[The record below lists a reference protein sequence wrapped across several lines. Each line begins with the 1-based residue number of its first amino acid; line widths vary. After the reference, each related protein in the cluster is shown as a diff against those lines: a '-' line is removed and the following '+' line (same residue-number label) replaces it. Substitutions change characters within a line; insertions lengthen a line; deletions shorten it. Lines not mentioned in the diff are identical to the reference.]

1 MIMKFVKIIMFCVI
15 CLPISGISQNI
26 EIPSVVLSSFSSEF
40 SDKNQSNTLT
50 WEMKDDKFIAKF
62 KFEDKKSEITYN
74 SNGMKIEFL
83 VEISKERLKHHH
95 NDFVTENYPNAVIFH
110 AYLQNSAVAPER
122 IVLDIIENGK
132 TIRLYFRPDG
142 TFFEEKRF

>member
-26 EIPSVVLSSFSSEF
+26 EIPSVFLSSFSSEF

-62 KFEDKKSEITYN
+62 KFEDVVLFTADDIK
-74 SNGMKIEFL
+74 F
-83 VEISKERLKHHH
+83 
-95 NDFVTENYPNAVIFH
+95 
-110 AYLQNSAVAPER
+110 
-122 IVLDIIENGK
+122 VLDLILLLLLLFANLFILK
-132 TIRLYFRPDG
+132 LS
-142 TFFEEKRF
+142 